1 MLLAPQ
7 NLQNESEELAIQ
19 LTRVQA
25 SKTEE
30 LMNARSMVDQQK
42 KELEALKANKVG
54 EPSAAFG
61 YVQL

>member
-1 MLLAPQ
+1 MLLALQ